1 MAQGLERMRNTLKPI
16 DNLMFR
22 TCRSV
27 REDPLRNRL
36 SQHASPPN
44 APVAEKGFKNSSGF
58 VEGIMNGSISD
69 KKRGGRSQAI
79 RLLAASIFFIVLL
92 FPALTAASPTSRDR
106 GTDTVVHIVD
116 GDTLTIQHNG
126 RAEKIRLIGID
137 APESSIN
144 NKTKK
149 DAARGNGDI
158 DTITK
163 MGKEAT
169 HFVRKIVK
177 PGDPIIIEF
186 DKQTRDKYGRL
197 LGYVYLSNGR
207 MLNEEIVKAGYAN
220 LLTYPPN
227 VKYQDRFLKA
237 YREARENSRGLWA
250 KY

>member
-1 MAQGLERMRNTLKPI
+1 MGELMDITNPLK
-16 DNLMFR
+16 R
-22 TCRSV
+22 TEIFS
-27 REDPLRNRL
+27 
-36 SQHASPPN
+36 
-44 APVAEKGFKNSSGF
+44 
-58 VEGIMNGSISD
+58 
-69 KKRGGRSQAI
+69 RGNFLWAVI
-79 RLLAASIFFIVLL
+79 IFSFIAL
-92 FPALTAASPTSRDR
+92 FPAPTAASPNSHER
-106 GTDTVVHIVD
+106 GADTIIQIVD

-137 APESSIN
+137 APESNIN

-169 HFVRKIVK
+169 RFVKKIVK
-177 PGDPIIIEF
+177 PGDPVTIEF

-197 LGYVYLSNGR
+197 LGYVYLANGK

>member
-1 MAQGLERMRNTLKPI
+1 
-16 DNLMFR
+16 
-22 TCRSV
+22 
-27 REDPLRNRL
+27 
-36 SQHASPPN
+36 
-44 APVAEKGFKNSSGF
+44 
-58 VEGIMNGSISD
+58 MNGSNPN
-69 KKRGGRSQAI
+69 KGKNFPSQAI
-79 RLLAASIFFIVLL
+79 PFWAAFIFSIILL
-92 FPALTAASPTSRDR
+92 FPALTAARSISPDR
-106 GTDTVVHIVD
+106 GPDTVVQIVD

-126 RAEKIRLIGID
+126 RAQKIRLIGID
-137 APESSIN
+137 APESRIN

-149 DAARGNGDI
+149 DAARGNEDL

-169 HFVRKIVK
+169 RFVKKIVK
-177 PGDPIIIEF
+177 PGDPISIEF

-197 LGYVYLSNGR
+197 LGYVYLSNGK

-220 LLTYPPN
+220 LMTYPPN

>member
-1 MAQGLERMRNTLKPI
+1 MDAPDPKRRMRIFSK
-16 DNLMFR
+16 
-22 TCRSV
+22 SV
-27 REDPLRNRL
+27 PLL
-36 SQHASPPN
+36 VVSLFLYGLFFPAASVASP
-44 APVAEKGFKNSSGF
+44 NSGDP
-58 VEGIMNGSISD
+58 GSH
-69 KKRGGRSQAI
+69 K
-79 RLLAASIFFIVLL
+79 IVQ
-92 FPALTAASPTSRDR
+92 
-106 GTDTVVHIVD
+106 IVD
-116 GDTLTIQHNG
+116 GDTLTVQHNG
-126 RAEKIRLIGID
+126 RTEKVRLIGID

-158 DTITK
+158 DAITK

-169 HFVRKIVK
+169 RFVKKVVK
-177 PGDPIIIEF
+177 PGDPVTIEF

-197 LGYVYLSNGR
+197 LGYVYLANGK

-237 YREARENSRGLWA
+237 YREARGNSRGLWG